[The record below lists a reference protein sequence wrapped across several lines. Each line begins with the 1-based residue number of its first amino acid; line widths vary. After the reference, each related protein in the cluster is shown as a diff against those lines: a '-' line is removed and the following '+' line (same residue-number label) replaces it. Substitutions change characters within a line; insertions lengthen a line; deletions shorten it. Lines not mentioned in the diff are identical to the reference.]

1 MTTAQKILITALTAV
16 AIVAGVYHVRQV
28 STLREQIQRLKEAP
42 EQLAA
47 LSSQVQELQ
56 RQGDRATNA
65 LAALAAENA
74 ALKRHPDEVLKLRGE
89 VGRLRQE
96 NTGIGSSSGLSKVTA
111 NPAARKL
118 LRDQQKMGMSMI
130 YKGFAKSAK
139 LTSEQTDKLNEL
151 LADHVMEN
159 VGHITTVLRDK
170 PTPEQMNELF
180 AGQDAALQE
189 KLQALLGPDGQAQYQ
204 DYTKNLLSTLT
215 SEQFK
220 GMLTGDD
227 AVKEQKSKQLAQV
240 MQEETQAALA
250 SAGLPADYQTVPM
263 LNFRNIASEQE
274 GERSLK
280 LLEDISHRVSARV
293 GSFLT
298 SEELAKFQ
306 EFETTALN
314 NNRAAL
320 NLNRTLMAPISNSP

>member
-1 MTTAQKILITALTAV
+1 MTTAQKTLITAATAV
-16 AIVAGVYHVRQV
+16 AILAGVYHVHQV

-42 EQLAA
+42 EQLAT

-56 RQGDRATNA
+56 RERDHATNA
-65 LAALAAENA
+65 LAELAADNA

-96 NTGIGSSSGLSKVTA
+96 NTGIGSTSGLSKVTA

-118 LRDQQKMGMSMI
+118 LRDQQKMGMSLV
-130 YKGFAKSAK
+130 YKGFAKNAK

-159 VGHITTVLRDK
+159 VDHITTVLRDK
-170 PTPEQMNELF
+170 PTPEQMNDLF
-180 AGQDAALQE
+180 AGQDAALQD

-215 SEQFK
+215 AEQFK

-227 AVKEQKSKQLAQV
+227 AAKAAKSKQLAQV
-240 MQEETQAALA
+240 MQEASQAALA

-263 LNFRNIASEQE
+263 LNFRNIASEQQ
-274 GERSLK
+274 GDQSLK
-280 LLEDISHRVSARV
+280 LLEDISQRAAKQAS
-293 GSFLT
+293 SFLT
-298 SEELAKFQ
+298 PEELAKFQ
-306 EFETTALN
+306 EFTTTAIN

-320 NLNRTLMAPISNSP
+320 SLNRTLMAPISNPN